1 MKQSILDFWHD
12 LKGLPSAWL
21 LLIQLML
28 LVLSVLAYDSMSYRA
43 ATWVIGVLLLLVVAK
58 VIRQTPVFTI
68 FGLSCVAGA
77 IFFSLLILL
86 GVRNPW
92 IHITAHAFESAAYF
106 CAAYGLLRYM
116 FHDRYLTKD
125 ELFAAGAVFT
135 LLAWGFAFLYSICQ
149 LIYPASFS
157 SPSGQPLQAWFDLLF
172 LSFSVQSATGLSDL
186 MPISPFAR
194 MLAMIQMFFGVMY
207 LAVIVSR
214 LIALQ
219 YIAHLP
225 RVQHKPKD
233 EP

>member
-1 MKQSILDFWHD
+1 MGTVLKDFWNGF
-12 LKGLPSAWL
+12 KQLPSAWL
-21 LLIQLML
+21 LFIQLL
-28 LVLSVLAYDSMSYRA
+28 LLILSVLAYDSLSYRA

-68 FGLSCVAGA
+68 LGLSFVTGA

-86 GVRNPW
+86 GVRTTW
-92 IHITAHAFESAAYF
+92 VHVTAHAFEAAAYF

-135 LLAWGFAFLYSICQ
+135 LMAWGFAFLYNICQ
-149 LIYPASFS
+149 LLYPASFS
-157 SPSGQPLQAWFDLLF
+157 SPNGQPLQAWFDLLF

-186 MPISPFAR
+186 MPLSPLAR
-194 MLAMIQMFFGVMY
+194 MLTMIQMFMGVMY

-219 YIAHLP
+219 YIHYLP
-225 RVQHKPKD
+225 KYEQKD
-233 EP
+233 KEK